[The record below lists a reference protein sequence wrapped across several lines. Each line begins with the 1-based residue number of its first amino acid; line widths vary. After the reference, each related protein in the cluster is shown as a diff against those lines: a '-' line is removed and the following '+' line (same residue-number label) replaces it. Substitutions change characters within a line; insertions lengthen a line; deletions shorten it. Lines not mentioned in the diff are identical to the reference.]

1 MAERR
6 ARGEEFAGRVNRAV
20 ELLALG
26 SRPAAVRSVLEQE
39 YSLSTRQALR
49 YVRAAQATPEGV
61 AVPEPTATFTVR
73 LPVSPPTAAAQA
85 AQAAQAAPIPRPPR
99 QHQRNPCP
107 IAGDPTLNPDRPQAA
122 RSAP

>member
-26 SRPAAVRSVLEQE
+26 SRPAAVRSVLERE
-39 YSLSTRQALR
+39 YSLSTRRALR

-61 AVPEPTATFTVR
+61 AVPEPTATFTVW
-73 LPVSPPTAAAQA
+73 LPVSVIAAARAGASRRGQGIGA
-85 AQAAQAAPIPRPPR
+85 LTAVALSS
-99 QHQRNPCP
+99 HL
-107 IAGDPTLNPDRPQAA
+107 AGDGRVAQGGAA
-122 RSAP
+122 S

>member
-26 SRPAAVRSVLEQE
+26 SRPAAVGSVLEQE

-73 LPVSPPTAAAQA
+73 LPVSVIAAA
-85 AQAAQAAPIPRPPR
+85 R
-99 QHQRNPCP
+99 
-107 IAGDPTLNPDRPQAA
+107 AGASRRGQGIGALTAVALRGHLMPGDRSQGG
-122 RSAP
+122 SAD